1 MNSRRRI
8 FAKEYL
14 VDMNATQ
21 AVIRVGYS
29 EMNAS
34 KIGPELLGK
43 TRLKK
48 AIDKG
53 LERISDVPLVRAR
66 IQGFYNGKRILPG
79 GLFELDPGDP
89 LGKWMT
95 IVGKPEE
102 ESPEPEIG
110 TVAGQEDGANVSPAP
125 EKPQERNRTNG
136 KAPKPVSA
144 IRQFCIGCVG
154 GSVNGRKPL
163 KMVRECSVVEC
174 PLHPFRMGKN
184 SFDKRN
190 LTETQRKAKAALIS
204 AGHFPDN
211 LS

>member
-1 MNSRRRI
+1 MLTFRR
-8 FAKEYL
+8 
-14 VDMNATQ
+14 
-21 AVIRVGYS
+21 
-29 EMNAS
+29 
-34 KIGPELLGK
+34 P
-43 TRLKK
+43 
-48 AIDKG
+48 
-53 LERISDVPLVRAR
+53 ERISDVPLVRAK
-66 IQGFYNGKRILPG
+66 IQGFYDGKRIRPG

-110 TVAGQEDGANVSPAP
+110 VVAGQDAGSTVALEG
-125 EKPQERNRTNG
+125 EKPQEQNRTNG
-136 KAPKPVSA
+136 KAPTPVCS

-163 KMVRECSVVEC
+163 KMVRECPATLC

-184 SFDKRN
+184 PFDKRN
-190 LTETQRKAKAALIS
+190 LTETQRKAKAAMIS